1 MRSLRAPLL
10 ALRLSLALALGV
22 AALSAPRPARAS
34 ISFAVAYDDMVTDS
48 DAVAVVTALEHQSVW
63 EENRIV
69 TYTHL
74 RVEEGIAGNLAT
86 GAETWVRTLGG
97 SVGNIGQQV
106 GGEPVFVQGK
116 VSLIFAR
123 ATKPGTVSVV
133 ARAQGQFPVLVDPAT
148 KRRSVM
154 KNANCGLLVPR
165 VEAVASTAP
174 APAGVAPR
182 AVPTPVPTPTAARV
196 VAVDAL
202 HGRSLEDVAR
212 DISAQWKRLHK

>member
-10 ALRLSLALALGV
+10 ALSVALAFSGV
-22 AALSAPRPARAS
+22 SAPRAARAS
-34 ISFAVAYDDMVTDS
+34 VSFAVAYDDMVTDAE
-48 DAVAVVTALEHQSVW
+48 AVAVVTALEHQSVW
-63 EENRIV
+63 EDNRIV

-74 RVEEGIAGNLAT
+74 RVEEGIAGSLAT
-86 GAETWVRTLGG
+86 GGETWVRTLGG
-97 SVGNIGQQV
+97 AVGKIGQQV

-116 VSLIFAR
+116 SSLIFAR
-123 ATKPGTVSVV
+123 ALKPGTFSVV
-133 ARAQGQFPVLVDPAT
+133 ARAQGQFPVLVDPAS

-165 VEAVASTAP
+165 AEATGSTAP

-182 AVPTPVPTPTAARV
+182 ALAPTGPARV